1 MLDLHVEPEP
11 VQKQGLQSHNE
22 SSDGWII
29 KWTVTCELA
38 VALPI
43 LCFVLFT
50 FLFICYFSACRV
62 GHSLMI

>member
-22 SSDGWII
+22 SSDSWII

-38 VALPI
+38 VAI
-43 LCFVLFT
+43 LCYVLFT
-50 FLFICYFSACRV
+50 FLFIFYFSACRV